1 MSIKHLTPTSAVEG
15 EQALKILEGRWKLVI
30 LFHLFGGHCGSPI
43 LSERSRPGISLSLI
57 AGQSDPALARRR
69 GCSGEDADTNIL
81 PVCLRTERNSTAR
94 RAQWRM
100 TTLPN
105 SWRLANW
112 LNAAFASSNE

>member
-1 MSIKHLTPTSAVEG
+1 VSVRNLTPTLAVEG
-15 EQALKILEGRWKLVI
+15 EQALKDSRRPWKLVI
-30 LFHLFGGHCGSPI
+30 LLHLFGGYCVFPI
-43 LSERSRPGISLSLI
+43 LSERSRPGISLSPI
-57 AGQSDPALARRR
+57 AGQSDPGLARRR

-81 PVCLRTERNSTAR
+81 PVCLRTEQNSTAR

-105 SWRLANW
+105 SWRLAKW